1 MAEPYVPLRLF
12 SCFTMLEG
20 AMEPKAIAKQAKRLD
35 FPAAAVTDRNGLYGV
50 MPFSDACLDEGVQP
64 VVGALL
70 GVARPGTPEGK
81 PPLIDWLPLFAQDE
95 QGYQNLCALVSEA
108 HLGRPVE
115 LDAHVPL
122 AALEGRTDGLI
133 ALTGGGEGALAQLIA
148 EGQPAAP
155 LLENLI
161 RLFPGRLYIELSRRG
176 DPVEQAAEAELI
188 DLAYAHDLP
197 LVATNPAAYAE
208 AHFHAAHDAMLCIA
222 QSSQIARDDRQRSSP
237 ELWMK
242 PAQDMRDLFADL
254 PEAIANTSVIAR
266 RCAFAAP
273 KRKPILPRTA
283 GDVGAEAVQLRRD
296 ARIGLAE
303 RLALYEDLTETDRQ
317 AYADRLEFEIDVI
330 TGTAWA

>member
-1 MAEPYVPLRLF
+1 MSADPYVPLRLF

-64 VVGALL
+64 IVGALL
-70 GVARPGTPEGK
+70 GVARPGTQGGLGDK
-81 PPLIDWLPLFAQDE
+81 DARPPLIDWLPLYAQDE
-95 QGYQNLCALVSEA
+95 QGYENLCALVSEA

-115 LDAHVPL
+115 EEAHVTL
-122 AALEGRTDGLI
+122 AALEGRTGGLI
-133 ALTGGGEGALAQLIA
+133 ALTGGGEGTLARLLA
-148 EGQPAAP
+148 EGQPVDA
-155 LLENLI
+155 LVDSLMQ
-161 RLFPGRLYIELSRRG
+161 LFPDRLYVELSRRG
-176 DPVEQAAEAELI
+176 DPVEQAAEAALI
-188 DLAYAHDLP
+188 ELAYARQLP

-222 QSSQIARDDRQRSSP
+222 QSSQIDRDDRQRSSS
-237 ELWMK
+237 EAWMK
-242 PAQDMRDLFADL
+242 PAQAMRTLFADL

-283 GDVGAEAVQLRRD
+283 GDVEAEA
-296 ARIGLAE
+296 
-303 RLALYEDLTETDRQ
+303 
-317 AYADRLEFEIDVI
+317 
-330 TGTAWA
+330 